1 MNGNIA
7 SFINFS
13 KTRKGISQNSLASER
28 EYKEYVSDKSIPQT
42 TLNSD
47 EKDIIRDE
55 YISAIQYVLLNL
67 TTPQER
73 VFFKDLDLSD
83 NNNLA
88 TVIPLVSQKLKEVAI
103 YIAKERERSKFSTI
117 KYNLKGSDFGT
128 TTYVKNYV
136 YTLYNDP
143 DFTSLFLSFPPL
155 SSVNYLDA
163 SLNYYYAQ
171 NVDLYDKDY
180 AVGIQNP
187 ELYGGGD
194 YEKLNLLY
202 FNKDLYFPALSSN
215 VIRQF
220 TSLNL
225 KFLKTSSNKIL
236 VVNSKQKLKIKYVS
250 TDINDLET
258 KYFLYGEKTPENLIF
273 NIIKNGVAGAQ
284 SALGSNKFLGNN
296 LVYVA
301 DANTSFPLSGA
312 LVEAGQRYANILNYR
327 NYTLQALE
335 SNFDIRKLNQIGGFF
350 LPEKQG
356 LSVAISKQY
365 SYFYNNSL
373 SGLNVTVDPAFAIN
387 PRGNSKLEY
396 PNVFYFTENA
406 GWIIND
412 LAGQNNW
419 GKIKDIKP
427 YQKLNG
433 YQSYE
438 EVNFEYKS
446 GINKVTDSF
455 DFFTGP
461 ERNIWANSDVYTVT
475 VGQSLPLNSREESY
489 NTGVEDIYRWQ
500 GDIYGNN
507 YALYKRLNNYDV
519 PEQFNQQFSNA
530 SALNLENFA
539 AYSGL
544 VNASDEIAY
553 LFRATKFDTDVQS
566 LSTTTIYNTIDEKY
580 QKLGEVYVRTFN
592 NTALKTLSDA
602 FSAVFSKYST
612 AIQDEIKNSVKT
624 FNIINDVIIIKTE
637 NYKVMERFVFDIDQ
651 DTFAPFYT
659 FRTELQ

>member
-47 EKDIIRDE
+47 EKVIIRDE

-250 TDINDLET
+250 TDINDLEA

-301 DANTSFPLSGA
+301 DANTSAPLSGA

-419 GKIKDIKP
+419 GRIKDIKP

-519 PEQFNQQFSNA
+519 PEQFNQQFSNP
-530 SALNLENFA
+530 SALNLEDFA

-553 LFRATKFDTDVQS
+553 LFRATKFDTDVQT

-592 NTALKTLSDA
+592 NTSLKTLSDA

>member
-47 EKDIIRDE
+47 EKVIIRDE

-250 TDINDLET
+250 TDINDLEA

-301 DANTSFPLSGA
+301 DANTSAPLSGA

-335 SNFDIRKLNQIGGFF
+335 SNFDIKKLNQIGGFF

-419 GKIKDIKP
+419 GRIKDIKP

-519 PEQFNQQFSNA
+519 PEQFNQQFSNP
-530 SALNLENFA
+530 SALNLEDFA

-553 LFRATKFDTDVQS
+553 LFRATKFDTDVQT

-592 NTALKTLSDA
+592 NTSLKTLSDA

-637 NYKVMERFVFDIDQ
+637 NYKVMERFVFNIDQ

>member
-13 KTRKGISQNSLASER
+13 KTKKGINQNSISTEL
-28 EYKEYVSDKSIPQT
+28 EYKGYISEKSVPQA
-42 TLNSD
+42 TLNTD
-47 EKDIIRDE
+47 EKNIIRDE

-73 VFFKDLDLSD
+73 VFFKDLDLSN

-103 YIAKERERSKFSTI
+103 YIAKERERAKFSTI
-117 KYNLKGSDFGT
+117 KYNLKGSDYGT
-128 TTYVKNYV
+128 TIYVKNYV

-143 DFTSLFLSFPPL
+143 DFTSLFLTFPPL
-155 SSVNYLDA
+155 SSINYLDA

-180 AVGIQNP
+180 AVGLQDP
-187 ELYGGGD
+187 GLYNGGD

-215 VIRQF
+215 VIRQY
-220 TSLNL
+220 TALNL
-225 KFLKTSSNKIL
+225 KFLKTSNNKTI
-236 VVNSKQKLKIKYVS
+236 VVNSKQKLKVKYVS
-250 TDINDLET
+250 TNINDLEA
-258 KYFLYGEKTPENLIF
+258 KYFLYGEKTEANLIF

-301 DANTSFPLSGA
+301 DANTSNPLSGA

-335 SNFDIRKLNQIGGFF
+335 SNFAIRKLNQIGGFF

-356 LSVAISKQY
+356 LSVALSKQY
-365 SYFYNNSL
+365 SFYYNTSL
-373 SGLNVTVDPAFAIN
+373 SGLNVTVDPALAIN
-387 PRGNSKLEY
+387 PRGNSKLQY

-406 GWIIND
+406 SWIIND
-412 LAGQNNW
+412 LAGQYNW
-419 GKIKDIKP
+419 GRIKDIKP

-461 ERNIWANSDVYTVT
+461 ERNIWANSDVYSVT
-475 VGQSLPLNSREESY
+475 VGQPLPLNTREESY

-519 PEQFNQQFSNA
+519 PEQFNQQYSNTA
-530 SALNLENFA
+530 ALNLEDFQANV
-539 AYSGL
+539 GL
-544 VNASDEIAY
+544 ITASDEVAFLY
-553 LFRATKFDTDVQS
+553 RLSSFDTDVQS
-566 LSTTTIYNTIDEKY
+566 LSTTTIYNTIHEKY
-580 QKLGEVYVRTFN
+580 QKFGEVYVRTFN

-612 AIQDEIKNSVKT
+612 AIQNEIRNSVKT

-637 NYKVMERFVFDIDQ
+637 NYKVMERFVFHIDQ
-651 DTFAPFYT
+651 DTFVPFYT

>member
-13 KTRKGISQNSLASER
+13 KTRKGISQNSLAAELD
-28 EYKEYVSDKSIPQT
+28 YKEYVSDRSIPQT
-42 TLNSD
+42 TLNAD
-47 EKDIIRDE
+47 EKEIIRDE

-103 YIAKERERSKFSTI
+103 YIAKERERAKFSTI
-117 KYNLKGSDFGT
+117 KYNLKGSDYGT
-128 TTYVKNYV
+128 VTYVKNYV

-143 DFTSLFLSFPPL
+143 DFTSLFLDFPPL
-155 SSVNYLDA
+155 SSINYLDA
-163 SLNYYYAQ
+163 GLNYYYAR

-180 AVGIQNP
+180 AVGLQTP
-187 ELYGGGD
+187 ELYNGGT
-194 YEKLNLLY
+194 YEKLDLLF
-202 FNKDLYFPALSSN
+202 FNKELYFPALSGN
-215 VIRQF
+215 VIKQYN
-220 TSLNL
+220 SLNL
-225 KFLKTSSNKIL
+225 KFLKTSNNKIL
-236 VVNSKQKLKIKYVS
+236 VVNNKKKLKVKYFS
-250 TDINDLET
+250 TNILDLES
-258 KYFLYGEKTPENLIF
+258 KYFLYGEKTADNLIF

-284 SALGSNKFLGNN
+284 NKLGSNKFLGNN
-296 LVYVA
+296 LVYVSDA
-301 DANTSFPLSGA
+301 DTLSPVSGA

-335 SNFDIRKLNQIGGFF
+335 SNFDVKRLDQIGGFF

-356 LSVAISKQY
+356 LSVALSKY
-365 SYFYNNSL
+365 YNYYYNNSL
-373 SGLNVTVDPAFAIN
+373 SGLNVTVDPNVAVN

-396 PNVFYFTENA
+396 PNVFYFSENA
-406 GWIIND
+406 SWIIND
-412 LAGQNNW
+412 LTGQYNW
-419 GKIKDIKP
+419 GRIKDIKP

-438 EVNFEYKS
+438 EANFEYKS

-455 DFFTGP
+455 DFFTGS
-461 ERNIWANSDVYTVT
+461 EKNIWANSDVYNVT
-475 VGQSLPLNSREESY
+475 IGQSLPLQSREESY
-489 NTGVEDIYRWQ
+489 NVRIDDIYRWQ
-500 GDIYGNN
+500 GDVYGNN
-507 YALYKRLNNYDV
+507 YALYKKLNNYDV
-519 PEQFNQQFSNA
+519 PEPFNQTYSSPIA
-530 SALNLENFA
+530 RDLTDFA
-539 AYSGL
+539 AYSDL
-544 VNASDEIAY
+544 VTASDEIAY
-553 LFRATKFDTDVQS
+553 LFRATRFNTDVQT
-566 LSTTTIYNTIDEKY
+566 LDTTPIYDTIDEKY
-580 QKLGEVYVRTFN
+580 QTFGEIYVRTFN

-612 AIQDEIKNSVKT
+612 TVQDEIKNNVKT

-637 NYKVMERFVFDIDQ
+637 NYKIMERFVFNIDT
-651 DTFAPFYT
+651 DTFAPYFT

>member
-13 KTRKGISQNSLASER
+13 KTRKGISQNSLASEL
-28 EYKEYVSDKSIPQT
+28 EYKEYISDRSIPQS
-42 TLNSD
+42 TLNAD
-47 EKDIIRDE
+47 EKATIREE

-73 VFFKDLDLSD
+73 VFFKDLDLT
-83 NNNLA
+83 NNDNLA
-88 TVIPLVSQKLKEVAI
+88 TVIPLVGQKLKEVAI
-103 YIAKERERSKFSTI
+103 YIAKERERAKFSTI
-117 KYNLKGSDFGT
+117 KYNLKGSEFGT
-128 TTYVKNYV
+128 ITYVKNYI
-136 YTLYNDP
+136 YNLYNDP
-143 DFTSLFLSFPPL
+143 DFTSLFLTFPPL
-155 SSVNYLDA
+155 SSINYLDA

-171 NVDLYDKDY
+171 NVDLYDKDF
-180 AVGIQNP
+180 AIGLQDP
-187 ELYGGGD
+187 ELYGGGI

-202 FNKDLYFPALSSN
+202 FNKELYFPALSSN
-215 VIRQF
+215 VIKQF
-220 TSLNL
+220 TSLKL
-225 KFLKTSSNKIL
+225 KFLKTSSNRIL
-236 VVNSKQKLKIKYVS
+236 VVNNKQKLKVKYTS
-250 TDINDLET
+250 TNINDLEP
-258 KYFLYGEKTPENLIF
+258 KYFLYGEKTSDNLIF

-284 SALGSNKFLGNN
+284 STLGSNKFLGNN

-301 DANTSFPLSGA
+301 DANTQNPLSGA

-335 SNFDIRKLNQIGGFF
+335 SNFDIKRINEIGGFF

-356 LSVAISKQY
+356 LSVALSKYY

-373 SGLNVTVDPAFAIN
+373 SGLNVTVDPKFAIN
-387 PRGNSKLEY
+387 PRGNSKIEY

-406 GWIIND
+406 AWIIND
-412 LAGQNNW
+412 LAGQYNW
-419 GKIKDIKP
+419 GKIKDIKQ
-427 YQKLNG
+427 YQKFNG

-438 EVNFEYKS
+438 EANFEYKS

-455 DFFTGP
+455 DFFTGA
-461 ERNIWANSDVYTVT
+461 EKNIWANSDVYNVII
-475 VGQSLPLNSREESY
+475 GQPLPLTTREESY
-489 NTGVEDIYRWQ
+489 NIRVEDIYRWQ
-500 GDIYGNN
+500 GDVYGNN

-519 PEQFNQQFSNA
+519 PEPFNQQYSDPF
-530 SALNLENFA
+530 ALNLENFEQ
-539 AYSGL
+539 YSGL
-544 VNASDEIAY
+544 VTVSDEIAY
-553 LFRATKFDTDVQS
+553 LYRASRFNTDVQT
-566 LSTTTIYNTIDEKY
+566 LSTTPVTDTIFEKY

-612 AIQDEIKNSVKT
+612 AVQDEIRNSVKD

-637 NYKVMERFVFDIDQ
+637 NFKVMERFVFDIDQ
-651 DTFAPFYT
+651 DTFAPYYT

>member
-103 YIAKERERSKFSTI
+103 HIAKERERSKFSTI

-202 FNKDLYFPALSSN
+202 FNKDLYFPTLSSN

-236 VVNSKQKLKIKYVS
+236 VVNNKQKLKIKYVS
-250 TDINDLET
+250 TNINDLET

-419 GKIKDIKP
+419 GRIKDIKP

-507 YALYKRLNNYDV
+507 YALYKRLNNFDV

-544 VNASDEIAY
+544 VNVSDEIAY
-553 LFRATKFDTDVQS
+553 LFRATKFDTDVQT
-566 LSTTTIYNTIDEKY
+566 LSTTPIYNTIDEKY

>member
-1 MNGNIA
+1 
-7 SFINFS
+7 
-13 KTRKGISQNSLASER
+13 
-28 EYKEYVSDKSIPQT
+28 
-42 TLNSD
+42 
-47 EKDIIRDE
+47 
-55 YISAIQYVLLNL
+55 
-67 TTPQER
+67 
-73 VFFKDLDLSD
+73 
-83 NNNLA
+83 
-88 TVIPLVSQKLKEVAI
+88 
-103 YIAKERERSKFSTI
+103 
-117 KYNLKGSDFGT
+117 
-128 TTYVKNYV
+128 
-136 YTLYNDP
+136 
-143 DFTSLFLSFPPL
+143 
-155 SSVNYLDA
+155 
-163 SLNYYYAQ
+163 
-171 NVDLYDKDY
+171 
-180 AVGIQNP
+180 
-187 ELYGGGD
+187 
-194 YEKLNLLY
+194 
-202 FNKDLYFPALSSN
+202 
-215 VIRQF
+215 
-220 TSLNL
+220 
-225 KFLKTSSNKIL
+225 
-236 VVNSKQKLKIKYVS
+236 
-250 TDINDLET
+250 
-258 KYFLYGEKTPENLIF
+258 
-273 NIIKNGVAGAQ
+273 
-284 SALGSNKFLGNN
+284 
-296 LVYVA
+296 
-301 DANTSFPLSGA
+301 
-312 LVEAGQRYANILNYR
+312 
-327 NYTLQALE
+327 
-335 SNFDIRKLNQIGGFF
+335 

-419 GKIKDIKP
+419 GRIKDIKP

-553 LFRATKFDTDVQS
+553 LFRATKFDTDVQT
-566 LSTTTIYNTIDEKY
+566 LSTTPIYNTIDEKY

>member
-13 KTRKGISQNSLASER
+13 KTRKGITQNSSSAKL
-28 EYKEYVSDKSIPQT
+28 EYKEYVSDRSIPQS
-42 TLNSD
+42 TLNTD
-47 EKDIIRDE
+47 EKNVIREE

-73 VFFKDLDLSD
+73 VFYKDLDLTN

-88 TVIPLVSQKLKEVAI
+88 TVIPLVSQKLKEVAL
-103 YIAKERERSKFSTI
+103 YISKERERAKFSTI
-117 KYNLKGSDFGT
+117 KYNLKGSEFGT
-128 TTYVKNYV
+128 KIYVKNYV

-143 DFTSLFLSFPPL
+143 DFTSLFLNFPPL
-155 SSVNYLDA
+155 SSINYLDA

-171 NVDLYDKDY
+171 NVNLYDKDY
-180 AVGIQNP
+180 AVGIKNP

-194 YEKLNLLY
+194 YEKLDLLY
-202 FNKDLYFPALSSN
+202 FNKDLYFPALSGN

-220 TSLNL
+220 NSLSL
-225 KFLKTSSNKIL
+225 KFLKTSNNKIL
-236 VVNSKQKLKIKYVS
+236 VVNNKQKLKIKFYS
-250 TDINDLET
+250 SNINDLES
-258 KYFLYGEKTPENLIF
+258 KYFLYGEKTEANLIF

-301 DANTSFPLSGA
+301 DANTPNPLSGA

-335 SNFDIRKLNQIGGFF
+335 SNFEIRKINQIGGFF
-350 LPEKQG
+350 LPGKQG
-356 LSVAISKQY
+356 LSVAISKY
-365 SYFYNNSL
+365 YNYFYNTSL
-373 SGLNVTVDPAFAIN
+373 SGLNVTVDPALAIN

-396 PNVFYFTENA
+396 PNVFYFSENA

-412 LAGQNNW
+412 LSGQYNW

-455 DFFTGP
+455 DFFTGS
-461 ERNIWANSDVYTVT
+461 EKNIWANPDVYGVT
-475 VGQSLPLNSREESY
+475 VGQPLPLTTREESY
-489 NTGVEDIYRWQ
+489 NTSVEDIYRWQ

-507 YALYKRLNNYDV
+507 YALYKRINNYDE
-519 PEQFNQQFSNA
+519 PETFNQEYSNI
-530 SALNLENFA
+530 SPLNLEDFNEF
-539 AYSGL
+539 SG
-544 VNASDEIAY
+544 VINTSDDVAY
-553 LFRATKFDTDVQS
+553 LYRNNDFNTNVQT
-566 LSTTTIYNTIDEKY
+566 LSTSTIYNTIFEKY
-580 QKLGEVYVRTFN
+580 EKFGVVYVRTFN
-592 NTALKTLSDA
+592 NTDLKTLSDA
-602 FSAVFSKYST
+602 FSAVFSKYSSI
-612 AIQDEIKNSVKT
+612 IQDEIRTSVKT

-637 NYKVMERFVFDIDQ
+637 NYKVMERFVFNIDD
-651 DTFAPFYT
+651 DTFVPYYT

>member
-13 KTRKGISQNSLASER
+13 KTRKGISQNSLASEL
-28 EYKEYVSDKSIPQT
+28 EYKEYVSDRSVPQA

-47 EKDIIRDE
+47 EKAIIRDE

-73 VFFKDLDLSD
+73 VFFKDLDLTD

-128 TTYVKNYV
+128 TIYIKNYI

-143 DFTSLFLSFPPL
+143 DFTSLFLSFPSL
-155 SSVNYLDA
+155 SSINYLDA

-180 AVGIQNP
+180 AVGIKTP
-187 ELYGGGD
+187 ELYNGGQ
-194 YEKLNLLY
+194 YEKLDLLY
-202 FNKDLYFPALSSN
+202 FNKDLYFPELSGN

-225 KFLKTSSNKIL
+225 KFLKTSNNKIL
-236 VVNSKQKLKIKYVS
+236 VVNNKQKLKVKYIS
-250 TDINDLET
+250 TNIFDLES
-258 KYFLYGEKTPENLIF
+258 KYFLYGEKTQDNLIF

-301 DANTSFPLSGA
+301 DADTPFPLSGA

-335 SNFDIRKLNQIGGFF
+335 SNFDIKRINQIGGFF

-356 LSVAISKQY
+356 LSVALSKQY
-365 SYFYNNSL
+365 SYYYNNSL
-373 SGLNVTVDPAFAIN
+373 SGLNITVDPNFAIN
-387 PRGNSKLEY
+387 PRGNSKIEY
-396 PNVFYFTENA
+396 PNVFYFSENA

-412 LAGQNNW
+412 LSGQYNW
-419 GKIKDIKP
+419 GKIKNIKP
-427 YQKLNG
+427 YQKYNG

-461 ERNIWANSDVYTVT
+461 EKNIWANADVYTVN
-475 VGQSLPLNSREESY
+475 VGQPLPMNTREESY
-489 NTGVEDIYRWQ
+489 NASIEDIYRWQ

-507 YALYKRLNNYDV
+507 YALYKRINNYDV
-519 PEQFNQQFSNA
+519 PEQFNQTYTNNT
-530 SALNLENFA
+530 ALNLENFDQLF
-539 AYSGL
+539 GV
-544 VNASDEIAY
+544 VNASEEVAY
-553 LFRATKFDTDVQS
+553 LYRSSNFDTEVLT
-566 LSTTTIYNTIDEKY
+566 LSTTPTYNTIYEKY
-580 QKLGEVYVRTFN
+580 EKIGEVYVRTFN
-592 NTALKTLSDA
+592 NTSLKTLSDA

-612 AIQDEIKNSVKT
+612 AIQNEIKDSVKT
-624 FNIINDVIIIKTE
+624 FNVINDVIIVKTE
-637 NYKVMERFVFDIDQ
+637 NYKIMERFVFNIDT
-651 DTFAPFYT
+651 DTFSPYYT

>member
-13 KTRKGISQNSLASER
+13 KTRKGISQNSLASEL
-28 EYKEYVSDKSIPQT
+28 EYKGYVSERSIPQS
-42 TLNSD
+42 TLNTD
-47 EKDIIRDE
+47 DKDIIRDE

-73 VFFKDLDLSD
+73 GFFRNLDLSN

-103 YIAKERERSKFSTI
+103 YIAKERERAKFSTI

-143 DFTSLFLSFPPL
+143 NFTSLFLSFPPL
-155 SSVNYLDA
+155 SSINYLDA

-171 NVDLYDKDY
+171 NVDLYDKDF
-180 AVGIQNP
+180 AIGLQDP
-187 ELYGGGD
+187 ELYNGGE

-202 FNKDLYFPALSSN
+202 FNKDLYFPALSGN

-220 TSLNL
+220 TALQL
-225 KFLKTSSNKIL
+225 KFLKTSNNKIL
-236 VVNSKQKLKIKYVS
+236 VVNRKQKLKIKYIS
-250 TDINDLET
+250 TNINDLEA
-258 KYFLYGEKTPENLIF
+258 KYFLYGEKTEANLIF

-284 SALGSNKFLGNN
+284 SKLGSNKFLGNN

-301 DANTSFPLSGA
+301 DANTQKPLSGA

-335 SNFDIRKLNQIGGFF
+335 SNFDIKRINQIGGFY
-350 LPEKQG
+350 LPGKQG
-356 LSVAISKQY
+356 LSVALSKQY
-365 SYFYNNSL
+365 SFFYNNSL
-373 SGLNVTVDPAFAIN
+373 SGLNVTVDPAISVN
-387 PRGNSKLEY
+387 PRGNSKLQY
-396 PNVFYFTENA
+396 PNVFYFSENA
-406 GWIIND
+406 SWIIND
-412 LAGQNNW
+412 LSGQYNW

-438 EVNFEYKS
+438 EVNFEYNS

-461 ERNIWANSDVYTVT
+461 ERNIWANSDVYSVT
-475 VGQSLPLNSREESY
+475 IGQPLPFTSREESY

-507 YALYKRLNNYDV
+507 YALYKRLNNFNV
-519 PEQFNQQFSNA
+519 PEPFNQQFTNPL
-530 SALNLENFA
+530 ALNLEDFQQ
-539 AYSGL
+539 YGP
-544 VNASDEIAY
+544 VVTASDEIAY
-553 LFRATKFDTDVQS
+553 LYRASKFNTNVQT
-566 LSTTTIYNTIDEKY
+566 LSTTIINDTIFEKY
-580 QKLGEVYVRTFN
+580 QKLGEIYVRTFN

-612 AIQDEIKNSVKT
+612 AVQDEIENSVKN

-637 NYKVMERFVFDIDQ
+637 NFKIMERFVFDIDK
-651 DTFAPFYT
+651 DTFAPYYT

>member
-13 KTRKGISQNSLASER
+13 KTRKGISQNSLASEL
-28 EYKEYVSDKSIPQT
+28 EYKGYVSERSIPQS
-42 TLNSD
+42 TLNTD
-47 EKDIIRDE
+47 DKDIIRDE

-73 VFFKDLDLSD
+73 GFFRNLDLSN

-103 YIAKERERSKFSTI
+103 YIAKERERAKFSTI

-143 DFTSLFLSFPPL
+143 NFTSLFLSFPPL
-155 SSVNYLDA
+155 SSINYLDA

-171 NVDLYDKDY
+171 NVDLYDKDF
-180 AVGIQNP
+180 AIGLQDP
-187 ELYGGGD
+187 ELYNGGE

-202 FNKDLYFPALSSN
+202 FNKDLYFPALSGN

-220 TSLNL
+220 TALQL
-225 KFLKTSSNKIL
+225 KFLKTSNNKIL
-236 VVNSKQKLKIKYVS
+236 VVNRKQKLKIKYIS
-250 TDINDLET
+250 TNINDLEA
-258 KYFLYGEKTPENLIF
+258 KYFLYGEKTEANLIF

-284 SALGSNKFLGNN
+284 SKLGSNKFLGNN

-301 DANTSFPLSGA
+301 DANTQKPLSGA

-335 SNFDIRKLNQIGGFF
+335 SNFDIKRINQIGGFY
-350 LPEKQG
+350 LPGKQG
-356 LSVAISKQY
+356 LSVALSKQY
-365 SYFYNNSL
+365 SFFYNNSL
-373 SGLNVTVDPAFAIN
+373 SGLNVTVDPAISVN
-387 PRGNSKLEY
+387 PRGNSKLQY
-396 PNVFYFTENA
+396 PNVFYFSENA
-406 GWIIND
+406 SWIIND
-412 LAGQNNW
+412 LSGQYNW

-438 EVNFEYKS
+438 EVNFEYNS

-461 ERNIWANSDVYTVT
+461 ERNIWANSDVYSVT
-475 VGQSLPLNSREESY
+475 IGQPLPLTSREESY

-507 YALYKRLNNYDV
+507 YALYKRLNNFNV
-519 PEQFNQQFSNA
+519 PEPFNQQFTNPL
-530 SALNLENFA
+530 ALNLEDFQQ
-539 AYSGL
+539 YGP
-544 VNASDEIAY
+544 VVTASDEIAY
-553 LFRATKFDTDVQS
+553 LYRASKFNTNVQT
-566 LSTTTIYNTIDEKY
+566 LSTTIINDTIFEKY
-580 QKLGEVYVRTFN
+580 QKLGEIYVRTFN

-612 AIQDEIKNSVKT
+612 AVQDEIENSVKN

-637 NYKVMERFVFDIDQ
+637 NFKIMERFVFDIDK
-651 DTFAPFYT
+651 DTFAPYYT

>member
-13 KTRKGISQNSLASER
+13 KTRKGLSQNSLATER
-28 EYKEYVSDKSIPQT
+28 EYKEYISDRSIPQST
-42 TLNSD
+42 INQ
-47 EKDIIRDE
+47 EEQQIIRDE

-88 TVIPLVSQKLKEVAI
+88 TVIPLVAKKLKEVAI
-103 YIAKERERSKFSTI
+103 YIASEREKAKFSTI

-128 TTYVKNYV
+128 TTYVKNYI
-136 YTLYNDP
+136 YNLYNDV
-143 DFTSLFLSFPPL
+143 DFTSLFLTFPSL
-155 SSVNYLDA
+155 SSLNYLDA

-180 AVGIQNP
+180 AVGIKSP
-187 ELYGGGD
+187 ELYNGGF
-194 YEKLNLLY
+194 YEKLDLLY
-202 FNKDLYFPALSSN
+202 FNKDLYFPDLSGN
-215 VIRQF
+215 VIKQY
-220 TSLNL
+220 TSLNV
-225 KFLKTSSNKIL
+225 KFIKTSSNKIL
-236 VVNSKQKLKIKYVS
+236 VVNNKKKLKVKYTS
-250 TDINDLET
+250 TNINDLEI
-258 KYFLYGEKTPENLIF
+258 KYFLYGEKTSENLIF

-284 SALGSNKFLGNN
+284 SKLGSNKFLGND

-301 DANTSFPLSGA
+301 GANTVNPVSGA

-335 SNFDIRKLNQIGGFF
+335 SNFDIKKLNQIGGFF

-356 LSVAISKQY
+356 LSVALSKYY
-365 SYFYNNSL
+365 SYFYNPAL
-373 SGLNVTVDPAFAIN
+373 SGLNVTVDPKFAIN
-387 PRGNSKLEY
+387 PRGNSKIEY
-396 PNVFYFTENA
+396 PNVYFFSENPS
-406 GWIIND
+406 WIIND
-412 LAGQNNW
+412 LSGQYSW
-419 GKIKDIKP
+419 GKIKEIKP

-455 DFFTGP
+455 DFFTGS
-461 ERNIWANSDVYTVT
+461 EKNIWANSDVYNVFI
-475 VGQSLPLNSREESY
+475 GQPLPLAAREESY
-489 NTGVEDIYRWQ
+489 NTGVDDIYRWQ

-507 YALYKRLNNYDV
+507 YALYKRLNNYDE
-519 PEQFNQQFSNA
+519 PATFDTQYTDL
-530 SALNLENFA
+530 SALNLVNFA
-539 AYSGL
+539 ALSG
-544 VNASDEIAY
+544 VINTSEEVVY
-553 LFRATKFDTDVQS
+553 LYRNNNFDTDVQT
-566 LSTTTIYNTIDEKY
+566 LCSTTVYDTIFEKY
-580 QKLGEVYVRTFN
+580 QKFGEVYVRTFN

-612 AIQDEIKNSVKT
+612 AVQNEIKDSVKT

-637 NYKVMERFVFDIDQ
+637 NFNVMERFVFDIDT
-651 DTFAPFYT
+651 DTFAPYYT
-659 FRTELQ
+659 FRTQLQ

>member
-7 SFINFS
+7 SFISFS
-13 KTRKGISQNSLASER
+13 KTRKGISQNSLASEL
-28 EYKEYVSDKSIPQT
+28 EYKGYVSERSIPQT
-42 TLNSD
+42 TLNTD
-47 EKDIIRDE
+47 DKDIIRDE

-67 TTPQER
+67 TTPQDR
-73 VFFKDLDLSD
+73 VFFSDLDLSN

-103 YIAKERERSKFSTI
+103 YIAKERERAKFSTI

-155 SSVNYLDA
+155 SSINYLDA

-171 NVDLYDKDY
+171 NVDLYDKDF
-180 AVGIQNP
+180 AVGLQDP
-187 ELYGGGD
+187 ELYNGGD

-202 FNKDLYFPALSSN
+202 FNKDLYFPALSGN

-225 KFLKTSSNKIL
+225 KFLKTSNNKIL
-236 VVNSKQKLKIKYVS
+236 VVNRKQKLKIKYVS
-250 TDINDLET
+250 TNINDLET
-258 KYFLYGEKTPENLIF
+258 KYFLYGEKTEANLIF

-284 SALGSNKFLGNN
+284 SVLGSNKFLGNN

-301 DANTSFPLSGA
+301 DANTQNPLSGA

-335 SNFDIRKLNQIGGFF
+335 SNFDIKRINQIGGFY
-350 LPEKQG
+350 LPGKQG
-356 LSVAISKQY
+356 LSVALSKQY
-365 SYFYNNSL
+365 SFFYNNSL
-373 SGLNVTVDPAFAIN
+373 SGLNVTVDPAISVN
-387 PRGNSKLEY
+387 PRGNSKLQY
-396 PNVFYFTENA
+396 PNVFYFSENA
-406 GWIIND
+406 SWIINN
-412 LAGQNNW
+412 LSGQYNW

-438 EVNFEYKS
+438 EVNFEYNS

-461 ERNIWANSDVYTVT
+461 ERNIWANSDVYSVT
-475 VGQSLPLNSREESY
+475 VGQPLPLTSREESY

-507 YALYKRLNNYDV
+507 YALYKRLNNYNV
-519 PEQFNQQFSNA
+519 PEPFNQQFSNPF
-530 SALNLENFA
+530 ALNLKDFQQ
-539 AYSGL
+539 YGD
-544 VNASDEIAY
+544 VVTASDEIAY
-553 LFRATKFDTDVQS
+553 LYRASTFNTNVQT
-566 LSTTTIYNTIDEKY
+566 LSTTTINDTIFEKY
-580 QKLGEVYVRTFN
+580 QKLGEIYVRTFN

-612 AIQDEIKNSVKT
+612 AVQDEIENSVKN

-637 NYKVMERFVFDIDQ
+637 NFKIMERFVFDIDT
-651 DTFAPFYT
+651 DTFAPYYT

>member
-13 KTRKGISQNSLASER
+13 KTRKGISQNSLASEL
-28 EYKEYVSDKSIPQT
+28 EYKGYVSERSISQS
-42 TLNSD
+42 TLNTD
-47 EKDIIRDE
+47 DKDIIRDE

-73 VFFKDLDLSD
+73 VFFRDLDLSN

-103 YIAKERERSKFSTI
+103 YIAKERERAKFSTI

-155 SSVNYLDA
+155 SSINYLDA

-171 NVDLYDKDY
+171 NVDLYDKDF
-180 AVGIQNP
+180 AVGLQDP
-187 ELYGGGD
+187 ELYNGGD

-202 FNKDLYFPALSSN
+202 FNKDLYFPALSGN

-225 KFLKTSSNKIL
+225 KFLKTSNNKIL
-236 VVNSKQKLKIKYVS
+236 VVNRKQKLKIKYVS
-250 TDINDLET
+250 TNINDLEA
-258 KYFLYGEKTPENLIF
+258 KYFLYGEKTEANLIF

-284 SALGSNKFLGNN
+284 SKLGSNKFLGNN

-301 DANTSFPLSGA
+301 DANTQNPLSGA

-335 SNFDIRKLNQIGGFF
+335 SNFDIKKINQIGGFY
-350 LPEKQG
+350 LPGKQG
-356 LSVAISKQY
+356 LSVALSKQY
-365 SYFYNNSL
+365 SFFYNNSL
-373 SGLNVTVDPAFAIN
+373 SGLNVTVDPAVSVN
-387 PRGNSKLEY
+387 PRGNSKLQY
-396 PNVFYFTENA
+396 PNVFYFSENA
-406 GWIIND
+406 SWIIND
-412 LAGQNNW
+412 LSGQYNW

-438 EVNFEYKS
+438 EVNFEYNS

-461 ERNIWANSDVYTVT
+461 ERNIWANSDVYSVT
-475 VGQSLPLNSREESY
+475 IGQPLPLPSREESY

-500 GDIYGNN
+500 GDIFGNN
-507 YALYKRLNNYDV
+507 YALYKRLNNYNV
-519 PEQFNQQFSNA
+519 PEPFNQQFSNPF
-530 SALNLENFA
+530 ALNLEDFQQ
-539 AYSGL
+539 YGD
-544 VNASDEIAY
+544 VVTASDEIAY
-553 LFRATKFDTDVQS
+553 LYRASRFNTNVQT
-566 LSTTTIYNTIDEKY
+566 LSTTTINDTIFEKY
-580 QKLGEVYVRTFN
+580 QKLGEIYVRTFN

-612 AIQDEIKNSVKT
+612 AVQDEIENSVKN

-637 NYKVMERFVFDIDQ
+637 NFKIMERFVFDINT
-651 DTFAPFYT
+651 DTFAPYYT

>member
-28 EYKEYVSDKSIPQT
+28 EYKEYVSEKSIPQT
-42 TLNSD
+42 TVNAE
-47 EKDIIRDE
+47 EKSIIRDE
-55 YISAIQYVLLNL
+55 YVSAIQYVLLNL

-73 VFFKDLDLSD
+73 VFFRDLDLSN

-103 YIAKERERSKFSTI
+103 YIAKERERAKFSTI

-155 SSVNYLDA
+155 SSINYLDA

-171 NVDLYDKDY
+171 NVDLYDKDF
-180 AVGIQNP
+180 AVGLQDP
-187 ELYGGGD
+187 ELYNGGD

-202 FNKDLYFPALSSN
+202 FNKDLYFPALSGN

-225 KFLKTSSNKIL
+225 KFLKTSNNKIL
-236 VVNSKQKLKIKYVS
+236 VVNRKQKLKIKYVS
-250 TDINDLET
+250 TNINDLEA
-258 KYFLYGEKTPENLIF
+258 KYFLYGEKTEANLIF

-284 SALGSNKFLGNN
+284 SKLGSNKFLGNN

-301 DANTSFPLSGA
+301 DANTQNPLSGA

-335 SNFDIRKLNQIGGFF
+335 SNFDIKRVNQIGGFY
-350 LPEKQG
+350 LPGKQG
-356 LSVAISKQY
+356 LSVALSKQY
-365 SYFYNNSL
+365 SFFYNNSL
-373 SGLNVTVDPAFAIN
+373 SGLNVTVDPAISVN
-387 PRGNSKLEY
+387 PRGNSKLQY
-396 PNVFYFTENA
+396 PNVFYFSENA
-406 GWIIND
+406 SWIIND
-412 LAGQNNW
+412 LSGQYNW

-438 EVNFEYKS
+438 EVNFEYNS

-461 ERNIWANSDVYTVT
+461 ERNIWANSDVYSVT
-475 VGQSLPLNSREESY
+475 VGQPLPLTSREESY

-507 YALYKRLNNYDV
+507 YALYKRLNNYNV
-519 PEQFNQQFSNA
+519 PEPFNQQFSNPF
-530 SALNLENFA
+530 ALNLEDFQQ
-539 AYSGL
+539 YGD
-544 VNASDEIAY
+544 VVTASDEIAY
-553 LFRATKFDTDVQS
+553 LYRASRFNTNVQT
-566 LSTTTIYNTIDEKY
+566 LSTTTINNTIFEKY
-580 QKLGEVYVRTFN
+580 QKLGEIYVRTFN

-612 AIQDEIKNSVKT
+612 AVQDEIENSVKN

-637 NYKVMERFVFDIDQ
+637 NFKIMERFVFDIDT
-651 DTFAPFYT
+651 DTFAPYYT